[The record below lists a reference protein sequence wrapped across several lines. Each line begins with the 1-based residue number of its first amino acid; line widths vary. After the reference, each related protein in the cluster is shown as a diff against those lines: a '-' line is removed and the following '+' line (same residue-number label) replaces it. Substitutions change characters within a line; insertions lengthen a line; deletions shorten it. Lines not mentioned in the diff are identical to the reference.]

1 MVKILGIDYGTK
13 RVGLALSDDEGKFAF
28 PNSIKLNDKR
38 LVEDIANLSKSENV
52 EEIVIG
58 ESRNQQGEENVV
70 MEKARPFAEEIEK
83 ATGLRVVFE
92 QEFMTS
98 QYARDLMGKND
109 TIDAHAAALILQRYL
124 DKKNEKSILEE

>member
-1 MVKILGIDYGTK
+1 MKALAIDYGTK

-28 PNSIKLNDKR
+28 PKSIILNDSK
-38 LVEDIANLSKSENV
+38 LLGYILELCKSEKV
-52 EEIVIG
+52 EEIIIG
-58 ESRNQQGEENVV
+58 ESRNQEGEENVV
-70 MEKARPFAEEIEK
+70 MEEARPFAKEIERE
-83 ATGLRVVFE
+83 TGLPVVFE

-124 DKKNEKSILEE
+124 DKRNNKSILE